1 MKVLKQLRTA
11 FLILV
16 VFSILLGVV
25 YPLVMTGIAQLFF
38 SHRADGSM
46 IVSNGRIIGSKL
58 IGQQF
63 LLPTYFHSRPS
74 DCDYNAAS
82 SSSSN
87 LGPSNPELFKQVREQ
102 INQVRTENEI
112 ADTVLVPADLVLA
125 SGSGLDPEISPQ
137 SAFLQVSRIAK
148 SRNLPIELVRQLV
161 INKTQ
166 QPFIGVFGQ
175 PRVNVLTL
183 NLALDSISGQ
193 NRH

>member
-1 MKVLKQLRTA
+1 MKQLRTA

-16 VFSILLGVV
+16 VFSILFGVV

-38 SHRADGSM
+38 SHRANGSM
-46 IVSNGRIIGSKL
+46 ITSNGRIIGSKL

-63 LLPTYFHSRPS
+63 LSPTYFHSRPS
-74 DCDYNAAS
+74 DCGYNAAS
-82 SSSSN
+82 SSSAN
-87 LGPSNPELFKQVREQ
+87 FGPSNPELFKQVRER
-102 INQVRTENEI
+102 INQVRAENEI

-161 INKTQ
+161 VNKTK

-183 NLALDSISGQ
+183 NIAIDSISGQ

>member
-1 MKVLKQLRTA
+1 MRQLKTA
-11 FLILV
+11 VLILII
-16 VFSILLGVV
+16 FSFLLGVV

-38 SHRADGSM
+38 SHRANGSM
-46 IVSNGRIIGSKL
+46 IVSNGKIIGSEL

-87 LGPSNPELFKQVREQ
+87 LGPSNPELFKQVRER
-102 INQVRTENEI
+102 INRARAENEI
-112 ADTVLVPADLVLA
+112 ADSTKIPADLVLA
-125 SGSGLDPEISPQ
+125 SASGLDPEISPQ
-137 SAFLQVSRIAK
+137 SALLQVARIAK
-148 SRNLPIELVRQLV
+148 SRNLSITTVQQLIEQN
-161 INKTQ
+161 IQ

-183 NLALDSISGQ
+183 NIALDSISGQ